1 MNNVYL
7 YASIVVILL
16 GIIGYLLFLYFR
28 LWKTSQNAHQL
39 LKVLKEKYVQA
50 QANYPV
56 SQVNE
61 MIDRYENEIQKMG
74 ADIHDDLIQKLAVYR
89 LYINKLE
96 RAEDLTAV
104 HVLIK
109 QMKDDFEVI
118 IKSVRKISR
127 RLMPEQEIGSFTSM
141 TQELCKRM
149 ETPGVIFIHFESKGN
164 EFAIRHEHR
173 QHLLRIVQ
181 EAITNVTK
189 HTPAWHV
196 YVRLLFSE
204 QTLQLEIEDDGQ
216 RFETLINK
224 MKDRNALST
233 LRMRINKIGG
243 KIEFRKGNVGT
254 IANVT
259 YSPGDVSQLNDSIS
273 ESIGN

>member
-1 MNNVYL
+1 MNNIYL
-7 YASIVVILL
+7 WGSLVAVQIGVIA
-16 GIIGYLLFLYFR
+16 YLLIVNSR
-28 LWKTSQNAHQL
+28 TKKAWQNTHQV
-39 LKVLKEKYVQA
+39 LKVLQEKYLQA

-61 MIDRYENEIQKMG
+61 LIDRYENEIQKMG

-89 LYINKLE
+89 LYVNKLE

-109 QMKDDFEVI
+109 QMKEDFETI
-118 IKSVRKISR
+118 IRSVRKISR

-141 TQELCKRM
+141 MQELCKRM

-164 EFAIRHEHR
+164 EIAIRHEHR

-196 YVRLLFSE
+196 YVRLIFSD

-216 RFETLINK
+216 KFETLINK
-224 MKDRNALST
+224 IKDKNALST

-243 KIEFRKGNVGT
+243 AIEFRKGNVGT
-254 IANVT
+254 IATVT
-259 YSPGDVSQLNDSIS
+259 YSPSASLESNDAVP

>member
-1 MNNVYL
+1 MNNTY
-7 YASIVVILL
+7 LL
-16 GIIGYLLFLYFR
+16 GSLVVVLISIIAYLLILYSR
-28 LWKTSQNAHQL
+28 MKKSWQNALQV
-39 LKVLKEKYVQA
+39 LKVIQEKYVQA

-61 MIDRYENEIQKMG
+61 LIDRYENEIQKMG

-89 LYINKLE
+89 LYVNKLE
-96 RAEDLTAV
+96 RAEDLMAV

-109 QMKDDFEVI
+109 QMKEDFEAIVR
-118 IKSVRKISR
+118 SVRKISR

-141 TQELCKRM
+141 MQELCKRM
-149 ETPGVIFIHFESKGN
+149 ETPGVIFIHFETSGN
-164 EFAIRHEHR
+164 EIAIRHEHR

-196 YVRLLFSE
+196 YVRLIFSDK
-204 QTLQLEIEDDGQ
+204 TLQLEIEDDGQ
-216 RFETLINK
+216 KFETLINK
-224 MKDRNALST
+224 IKDKNALST

-243 KIEFRKGNVGT
+243 AIEFRKGNVGT
-254 IANVT
+254 IATVT
-259 YSPGDVSQLNDSIS
+259 YTLATSQESNNAVS
-273 ESIGN
+273 ESVGN

>member
-7 YASIVVILL
+7 WGSLVAILL
-16 GIIGYLLFLYFR
+16 GAIGYLLFLYFR
-28 LWKTSQNAHQL
+28 MRKAWQNTHQV
-39 LKVLKEKYVQA
+39 LKVLQEKYVQA

-61 MIDRYENEIQKMG
+61 LIDRYENEIQKMG

-89 LYINKLE
+89 LYVNKLE
-96 RAEDLTAV
+96 RAEDLMAV
-104 HVLIK
+104 QVLIK
-109 QMKDDFEVI
+109 QMKEDFETI

-141 TQELCKRM
+141 MQELCKRM
-149 ETPGVIFIHFESKGN
+149 ETPGVIFIHFETIGN

-196 YVRLLFSE
+196 YVRLLFSD

-216 RFETLINK
+216 RFETLISK

-243 KIEFRKGNVGT
+243 AIEFRKGNVGT

-259 YSPGDVSQLNDSIS
+259 YSPNEAGKLNDSVS
-273 ESIGN
+273 ESISN

>member
-1 MNNVYL
+1 MDNDYL
-7 YASIVVILL
+7 WGSIVFILVSSN
-16 GIIGYLLFLYFR
+16 IYLMFR
-28 LWKTSQNAHQL
+28 YVRIRKSLQKTSQV
-39 LKVLKEKYVQA
+39 LKVLQEKYVQA

-61 MIDRYENEIQKMG
+61 LIDRYENEIQKMG

-89 LYINKLE
+89 LYANKLE

-109 QMKDDFEVI
+109 QMKEDFETI

-141 TQELCKRM
+141 MQELCKRM
-149 ETPGVIFIHFESKGN
+149 ETPGVIFIHFETKGT
-164 EFAIRHEHR
+164 EIAIRNEHR

-196 YVRLLFSE
+196 YVRLIFSDK
-204 QTLQLEIEDDGQ
+204 TLQLEIEDDGQ
-216 RFETLINK
+216 KFDTLINK
-224 MKDRNALST
+224 IKDRNALST

-243 KIEFRKGNVGT
+243 AIEFRKGNVGT
-254 IANVT
+254 IATVM
-259 YSPGDVSQLNDSIS
+259 YSPDLSVSNNAIPEGVRD
-273 ESIGN
+273 

>member
-1 MNNVYL
+1 MDSNYIW
-7 YASIVVILL
+7 AAIVVILL
-16 GIIGYLLFLYFR
+16 AIIAYLAMIYFR
-28 LWKTSQNAHQL
+28 MKNGWQNTHQ
-39 LKVLKEKYVQA
+39 VLQVLQQKYVQA

-61 MIDRYENEIQKMG
+61 LIDRYENEIQKMG

-89 LYINKLE
+89 LYVNKLE

-104 HVLIK
+104 HVLIR
-109 QMKDDFEVI
+109 QMKEDFETI
-118 IKSVRKISR
+118 IQSVRKISK

-141 TQELCKRM
+141 MQELCKRM
-149 ETPGVIFIHFESKGN
+149 ETPGVIFIHFESKGT
-164 EFAIRHEHR
+164 EIAIRHEHR

-196 YVRLLFSE
+196 YVRLIFQGSM
-204 QTLQLEIEDDGQ
+204 LQMEIEDDGQ
-216 RFETLINK
+216 KFETLINK
-224 MKDRNALST
+224 IKDMNALST

-243 KIEFRKGNVGT
+243 AMEFHKGNVGT
-254 IANVT
+254 IARVT
-259 YSPGDVSQLNDSIS
+259 YSPTAAIHSDDAIAKSVSN
-273 ESIGN
+273 

>member
-7 YASIVVILL
+7 WGSIVIILL
-16 GIIGYLLFLYFR
+16 SLNLYLVFLYFR
-28 LWKTSQNAHQL
+28 TRKTSQKTHQL
-39 LKVLKEKYVQA
+39 LKVLQEKYVQA
-50 QANYPV
+50 QGNYPV

-61 MIDRYENEIQKMG
+61 LIDRYENEIQKMG

-89 LYINKLE
+89 LYVNKLE

-109 QMKDDFEVI
+109 QMKEDFETI

-141 TQELCKRM
+141 MQELCKRM
-149 ETPGVIFIHFESKGN
+149 ETPGVIFIHFETKGN
-164 EFAIRHEHR
+164 EIAIRNEHR

-196 YVRLLFSE
+196 YVRLIFSD

-216 RFETLINK
+216 KFETLINK
-224 MKDRNALST
+224 IKDKNALST

-243 KIEFRKGNVGT
+243 SIQFRKGNVGT
-254 IANVT
+254 IATVT
-259 YSPGDVSQLNDSIS
+259 YSPAALNNPIPEGVSN
-273 ESIGN
+273 